1 MQKMGSVNEL
11 KNVGVKK
18 RKRSFFC
25 IYQKKLVLL
34 QANLYNYAI
43 L

>member
-18 RKRSFFC
+18 ENEVFFAYIRK
-25 IYQKKLVLL
+25 
-34 QANLYNYAI
+34 N
-43 L
+43 